1 MSTLNLFVTGYKGF
15 ETLLFHE
22 IRDIL
27 ADQPVTI
34 KKQYG
39 GISVI
44 GEIEQVY
51 RICLYSRLANRLF
64 CELKQFQVTS
74 EQELYQTIYDYDWS
88 EHITSRSSFAV
99 SATLSRSKLDHSH
112 YVELKTKDAIVD
124 QFRDKTQSRPTI
136 DKQQPDIRIHINIH
150 KNQASLSLDLSG
162 ESLHRRGYRIEHSG
176 APLKEHLGACILT
189 YAGWNSDTFKSHC
202 LIDPMCGSG
211 TLAIEAALMAADIA
225 PGLNRDY
232 FGFTGWLQ
240 HDRNK
245 WKTELDAAESRVK
258 SDIDTQ
264 IMAFDYDKKALDI
277 ARNNASRAGVDHLI
291 KFQHQEI
298 SELEPVS
305 EKLVIMVC
313 NPPYGERLQAEQ
325 GIGRLYSEMG
335 NAFKRCGSGEVFI
348 ISANP
353 GLLHRLGLN
362 RVNKKAVK
370 NGPIDCVLAGYELV
384 EKAQDSKLKVPD
396 ISIVAEVNADEEISL
411 PLFNRLKKNQK
422 HLGRWAR
429 KNSVNCFRLY
439 DADLPE
445 YSFALDLYQ
454 SAIDSQRFWF
464 HLQEYQ
470 APKTIEEK
478 LAAERI
484 DLAVNTIC
492 KLYSVTSDQI
502 YCKTRR
508 KQRSKQQNQKQQS
521 QGEMFQVQEGPA
533 LLLVNLSDH
542 LDSGLFLDHRL
553 TRERVAKLSGDKTV
567 LNLFCYTAS
576 IGVQAALGGAQSVTN
591 VDLSSNYLTW
601 ARENFD
607 INDLVDEQDYQFI
620 KADILD
626 LLENPTRYK
635 LSADYDLIFLD
646 PPSFSKSRSMRDI
659 LDIEEDHEYII
670 NQTTKLLSDDGLL
683 IFSTSKKGFKLNSS
697 LMDIYE
703 IKNISLET
711 IPEDFKRRPGIH
723 YCFEIRKKIPT

>member
-27 ADQPVTI
+27 AGQPATI

-44 GEIEQVY
+44 GGIEQVY
-51 RICLYSRLANRLF
+51 QICLYSRLANRLF

-74 EQELYQTIYDYDWS
+74 EQELYQTVYDYDWS
-88 EHITSRSSFAV
+88 QHITSRSSFAV
-99 SATLSRSKLDHSH
+99 SATLSRSNLDHSH
-112 YVELKTKDAIVD
+112 YVALKTKDAIVD
-124 QFRDKTQSRPTI
+124 QFRDKTHSRPTI

-189 YAGWNSDTFKSHC
+189 YAGWNADSFNSHC

-211 TLAIEAALMAADIA
+211 TFAIEAAMMAANIA

-240 HDRNK
+240 HDRSK
-245 WKTELDAAESRVK
+245 WQTELDAAETRVN

-264 IMAFDYDKKALDI
+264 ILACDYDKKALDI
-277 ARNNASRAGVDHLI
+277 ARNNASRAGVEHLI
-291 KFQHQEI
+291 RFQHQDI
-298 SELEPVS
+298 AELELDSDKPV
-305 EKLVIMVC
+305 IIVC

-335 NAFKRCGSGEVFI
+335 NAFKRCGSGAAFI
-348 ISANP
+348 ISAHP

-384 EKAQDSKLKVPD
+384 ERTQDSKVKVSD
-396 ISIVAEVNADEEISL
+396 TSAVQEVSADETVSISL
-411 PLFNRLKKNQK
+411 LNRLKKNQK

-429 KNSVNCFRLY
+429 KNNVSCFRLY

-445 YSFALDLYQ
+445 FSFALDYYQ
-454 SAIDSQRFWF
+454 SSIDYQRFWF

-470 APKTIEEK
+470 APKTIEENI
-478 LAAERI
+478 AAERI
-484 DLAVNTIC
+484 DLAVSTIC
-492 KLYSVTSDQI
+492 KLYSTTADRI

-508 KQRSKQQNQKQQS
+508 KQRGKQQS
-521 QGEMFQVQEGPA
+521 QKQGELFQIQEGRA
-533 LLLVNLSDH
+533 LLLVNFSDY
-542 LDSGLFLDHRL
+542 LDTGLFLDHRM
-553 TRERVAKLSGDKTV
+553 TRDRVARMSEGKTV

-576 IGVQAALGGAQSVTN
+576 VSVQAALGGAHSVAN
-591 VDLSSNYLTW
+591 VDLSSNSLAW
-601 ARENFD
+601 ARENFE

-626 LLENPTRYK
+626 LLENPTRYP
-635 LSADYDLIFLD
+635 LSADYDLIFLS
-646 PPSFSKSRSMRDI
+646 PPSFSNSRNMREV
-659 LDIEEDHEYII
+659 LDVEQDHEHLI
-670 NQTTKLLSDDGLL
+670 NQTIKLLADDGLL
-683 IFSTSKKGFKLNSS
+683 IFSTSKKGFKLNRS
-697 LMDIYE
+697 LLPIYD
-703 IKNISLET
+703 IKNVSLET

-723 YCFEIRKKIPT
+723 HCFEIRKKVSV